1 MLNKLLKRSYLG
13 AVYLFLYAP
22 LFLLIIL
29 SFNSS
34 EFGTKWTGFTTD
46 WYLKL
51 FNNGTLMDA
60 AVNSFLV
67 AVSSATTA
75 TVIGTLAAVSIFRF
89 RFFGRNFLMTM
100 LYIVMMSP
108 EIVMGISLLI
118 LFMTLNI
125 PLGFQTL
132 LIAHTT
138 FSLPF
143 VMIVLFTRLSD
154 FDKSVIEAAKDLGAD
169 ELKTF
174 WYVILPS
181 IAPAVVAGWL
191 LSFTI
196 SMDDSI
202 ASFFTTGPGFE
213 VLPLKIYSMVRLGI
227 KPEVNALSAI
237 IFVFC
242 IILVVIAQFLLK
254 ERKK

>member
-1 MLNKLLKRSYLG
+1 MIGNILKKAYLL
-13 AVYLFLYAP
+13 AVYFFLYAP
-22 LFLLIIL
+22 LFILIIL
-29 SFNSS
+29 SFNASA
-34 EFGTKWTGFTTD
+34 FGTKWTGFTIN
-46 WYLKL
+46 WYIKL
-51 FNNGTLMDA
+51 FNNSTLMDA
-60 AVNSFLV
+60 AFNSFIV
-67 AVSSATTA
+67 ASSSATLA
-75 TVIGTLAAVSIFRF
+75 TIIGTLASVSIFRY
-89 RFFGRNFLMTM
+89 RFFGKNFLMTI

-118 LFMTLNI
+118 LFMLI
-125 PLGFQTL
+125 GMPLGFTTL

-138 FSLPF
+138 MSLPF
-143 VMIVLFTRLSD
+143 VMIVLFTRLSG
-154 FDKSVIEAAKDLGAD
+154 FDKSIIEAAKDLGAD
-169 ELKTF
+169 ELRIF

-181 IAPAVVAGWL
+181 VAPAVIAGWL

-237 IFVFC
+237 IFLFC
-242 IILVVIAQFLLK
+242 IVLVVIAQFLLK
-254 ERKK
+254 ERRK

>member
-1 MLNKLLKRSYLG
+1 MFVKVFKRAYLA
-13 AVYLFLYAP
+13 AVYFFLYAP
-22 LFLLIIL
+22 LFLLIAL
-29 SFNSS
+29 SFNAS
-34 EFGTKWTGFTTD
+34 EFGTRWAGFTFK
-46 WYLKL
+46 WYIKL

-60 AVNSFLV
+60 AVNSFIV
-67 AVSSATTA
+67 ACASATTA

-89 RFFGRNFLMTM
+89 RFFGKNFLMTL

-118 LFMTLNI
+118 LFMMI
-125 PLGFQTL
+125 GMPLGFTTL

-138 FSLPF
+138 ISLPF
-143 VMIVLFTRLSD
+143 VMIVLFTRLSG
-154 FDKSVIEAAKDLGAD
+154 FDKSIIEAAKDLGAD
-169 ELKTF
+169 ELRTF

-181 IAPAVVAGWL
+181 IAPAVLAGWL

-202 ASFFTTGPGFE
+202 VSFFTTGPGFE

-237 IFVFC
+237 IFIFC
-242 IILVVIAQFLLK
+242 IILVLVAQFLLK

>member
-1 MLNKLLKRSYLG
+1 MLGKIFKKAYLG
-13 AVYLFLYAP
+13 AVYFFLYAP

-29 SFNSS
+29 SFNAS
-34 EFGTKWTGFTTD
+34 EFGTRWVGFTFK
-46 WYLKL
+46 WYIKL
-51 FNNGTLMDA
+51 FNNSTLMDA
-60 AVNSFLV
+60 AVNSFIV
-67 AVSSATTA
+67 AAASATTA
-75 TVIGTLAAVSIFRF
+75 TIIGTLAAVSIFRF
-89 RFFGRNFLMTM
+89 KFFGKNFLMLL

-118 LFMTLNI
+118 LFMLI
-125 PLGFQTL
+125 GMPLGFTTL

-138 FSLPF
+138 ISLPF
-143 VMIVLFTRLSD
+143 VMIVLFTRLSG

-169 ELKTF
+169 ELRTF
-174 WYVILPS
+174 WHVILPS
-181 IAPAVVAGWL
+181 IAPAVIAGWL

-202 ASFFTTGPGFE
+202 VSFFTTGPGFE

-237 IFVFC
+237 IFAFC

-254 ERKK
+254 ERKR